1 MPVSGKGGEFVPP
14 RTSFLEPCALLL
26 RILISTLRRQY
37 VLQRMWSR
45 VRAWARNL
53 PAMRPP
59 GGAGSAASDPASSSN
74 WKATPAKCECSAF
87 CGSSTPCLSLVAGLR
102 RHWPSSSRFSPASAA
117 SAPGCTAPCRRIGS
131 GRPGFIFVWILLS
144 VRVILCVVAGWGLL
158 ERTQWGRI
166 VAIVAAIL
174 CLIRIPLGTA
184 LGIATLI
191 ILLGYRNS
199 ALYEQL

>member
-1 MPVSGKGGEFVPP
+1 VPP
-14 RTSFLEPCALLL
+14 PPGLQFQLESYAGKVRVLGILWLVYAGVSLVLGFAGLAFVKAFLFHGSFGPWMHSRTSPDWFGPAWLH
-26 RILISTLRRQY
+26 LI
-37 VLQRMWSR
+37 W
-45 VRAWARNL
+45 
-53 PAMRPP
+53 
-59 GGAGSAASDPASSSN
+59 
-74 WKATPAKCECSAF
+74 
-87 CGSSTPCLSLVAGLR
+87 
-102 RHWPSSSRFSPASAA
+102 
-117 SAPGCTAPCRRIGS
+117 
-131 GRPGFIFVWILLS
+131 IFLS

-199 ALYEQL
+199 ALYEQLE